1 MQKYLNRAQDYNEPH
16 VVPKPKNVRLNQSRR
31 ESYTATNIDE
41 EASLNKS
48 LHYNNSQ
55 FNKHDIYIY
64 IYTYKYKQMWYSST
78 NKNTT

>member
-1 MQKYLNRAQDYNEPH
+1 MQKYLNRAQEYNEPH

-48 LHYNNSQ
+48 LRYNNSQ

-64 IYTYKYKQMWYSST
+64 TYKFKYKQMWYSST